1 MRRKRNIFTYEIDVT
16 ISYTEAD
23 NALRCGEK
31 FVSLIMELVKKE
43 IRQGHLNF

>member
-16 ISYTEAD
+16 ISYTEAE
-23 NALRCGEK
+23 NAIHSAEI

-43 IRQGHLNF
+43 NPQGRFKF